1 MKINYEQTLG
11 TSKPQ
16 AIAQFRQLEKR
27 LAKQET
33 FSTSYKKFIDEY
45 LQLGHMKP
53 CTEHHKP
60 SYFLPHHGVQKLD
73 STTTKLRVVFNA
85 SAKTSTGQSLND
97 LMECGPNLQQDLQS
111 MILRWRAFQYVY
123 TADIEKFYR
132 QVLIHDEDQHLQKIV
147 WRDSATD
154 LIKEYQLCTVTY
166 GTKAAPF
173 LAMRT
178 IIQLVMD
185 DGHRYP
191 LAAEI
196 LTHQLYVDDLLGGSN
211 DMLEAQDAQNQLIDL
226 LKGGGFNLR
235 KWASNHPRLL
245 QTLPEHLIS
254 QNMFDFKDAESNKTL
269 GLTWNPHTDQFTFK
283 APLSNT
289 RDVTT
294 KRTLLSDLSK
304 LYDPLGWL
312 SPVTMKAKLIF
323 QQAWLAS
330 TNWDE
335 PLPEDIQQEWTT
347 FQQELPTINTIALQR
362 WIGNTKQPIELH
374 GFSDASEKAY
384 GCVIYCKS
392 ISEEGQQIIT
402 LVAGKTKLAPLRKP
416 PSLPRLELCG
426 ALLLSRLMK
435 KVIESI
441 NSQIV
446 TIHGWTDSMIVMGW
460 LQGGP
465 SRWTTFVANRVTQ
478 ITVIMPSGCW
488 RHVKSEYN
496 PADCASR
503 GLTPL
508 QLANHHLWWGPIWLK
523 DNDLPLQDQFHTTVE
538 EKKVKQVCV
547 SQRSMPLIGE
557 LLNKHSCMARV
568 TRILSWILRFINN
581 ARDVN
586 NAMRSSYL
594 ATSDLQN
601 AHNAII
607 KAIQTNHFADDIAQ
621 LNKHHKVRITS
632 SILNLNPFL
641 DKHEILRVGG
651 RLENANLSQEQKHP
665 IILPYNDR
673 LTELLIDQAHKR
685 TLHGGAR
692 LTLSY
697 LRNRY
702 WIISGLRAVK
712 KRLIRC
718 ITCHRFKTIN
728 NNQLMG
734 DLPPPR
740 VTPSRPFTHTGVD
753 FTGHVE
759 VKANKG
765 RGIKT
770 MKAYV
775 AVFVCLCTKALH
787 LELVSD
793 LSTVAFLNALK
804 RMCARRGKPRH
815 IYSDNGT
822 NFVGAARALEK
833 QRKEALQCYI
843 NNDVITNM
851 SEWGIEW
858 HFNAPSWPTAGGLY
872 EAAVKSLKH
881 HLKRVLGDQKLTFE
895 EFSTLLAQIEGCLNS
910 RPPGGVVREYRRP

>member
-1 MKINYEQTLG
+1 MSPEDKMRSISQLHICRNCLYSHNDNKCNSTKRCRVCKDAHHTTLHDIYRKVEIAVSNNVIPNNKPHTSQQKANHVSGNYNEVLLATVQLKVMAADGSTVQLRCLLDQGSQINLITEHAAQRLGLQRQNRNATVSGIGTSAHHSNGTVRLDCESLYGGHTFTIEAMVMANMLSNLPNYTFEKQDWPHIQNIQLADQPVDILLDAGVYADIVMSGMLRGPTHAPMAQQTKVGWVLLGNIKTFNCHVLINLDDVSRFWEMEEITEANRNLTAEEEYCESFYSTTTSRQEDGRYAVRLPMKTNYEPTLG

-16 AIAQFRQLEKR
+16 AVAQFRQLEKR

-33 FSTSYKKFIDEY
+33 FSTSYKNFIDEY

-53 CTEHHKP
+53 CTEHHEP

-85 SAKTSTGQSLND
+85 SAKTSTGKSLND

-132 QVLIHDEDQHLQKIV
+132 QVLIHEEDQHLQKIV
-147 WRDSATD
+147 WRDSAQD

-211 DMLEAQDAQNQLIDL
+211 DILEAQDAQHQLIDM

-235 KWASNHPRLL
+235 KWASNHPILL

-289 RDVTT
+289 HDVTT

-323 QQAWLAS
+323 QQAWTAS
-330 TNWDE
+330 TDWDE
-335 PLPEDIQQEWTT
+335 PLPEDIQQEWST
-347 FQQELPTINTIALQR
+347 FQQELPTINNIALQR
-362 WIGNTKQPIELH
+362 WIGDTKQPIELH

-392 ISEEGQQIIT
+392 FDAEGQQIIK

-441 NSQIV
+441 NSQTI

-478 ITVIMPSGCW
+478 ITDIMPSGCW
-488 RHVKSEYN
+488 THVKSEHN
-496 PADCASR
+496 AADCASR

-523 DNDLPLQDQFHTTVE
+523 DSDLPLQETFHTNAE

-547 SQRSMPLIGE
+547 SQRSMPLIEE
-557 LLNKHSCMARV
+557 LL
-568 TRILSWILRFINN
+568 
-581 ARDVN
+581 
-586 NAMRSSYL
+586 
-594 ATSDLQN
+594 
-601 AHNAII
+601 
-607 KAIQTNHFADDIAQ
+607 
-621 LNKHHKVRITS
+621 
-632 SILNLNPFL
+632 
-641 DKHEILRVGG
+641 
-651 RLENANLSQEQKHP
+651 
-665 IILPYNDR
+665 
-673 LTELLIDQAHKR
+673 
-685 TLHGGAR
+685 
-692 LTLSY
+692 
-697 LRNRY
+697 
-702 WIISGLRAVK
+702 
-712 KRLIRC
+712 
-718 ITCHRFKTIN
+718 
-728 NNQLMG
+728 
-734 DLPPPR
+734 
-740 VTPSRPFTHTGVD
+740 RP
-753 FTGHVE
+753 
-759 VKANKG
+759 
-765 RGIKT
+765 
-770 MKAYV
+770 
-775 AVFVCLCTKALH
+775 
-787 LELVSD
+787 
-793 LSTVAFLNALK
+793 
-804 RMCARRGKPRH
+804 RRGRPGTSRH
-815 IYSDNGT
+815 TENQ
-822 NFVGAARALEK
+822 NK
-833 QRKEALQCYI
+833 
-843 NNDVITNM
+843 
-851 SEWGIEW
+851 
-858 HFNAPSWPTAGGLY
+858 
-872 EAAVKSLKH
+872 
-881 HLKRVLGDQKLTFE
+881 
-895 EFSTLLAQIEGCLNS
+895 
-910 RPPGGVVREYRRP
+910 